1 MAVSAQ
7 EFNDWLRSHRLP
19 NGTSE
24 LSKLL
29 GLNRATLNKQRL
41 RGRVSET
48 IVVALARV
56 AQMNPI
62 TALGE
67 FSQYRGVPGG
77 LKPPT
82 DAELLS
88 QMTYTDVMVELLRRS
103 RADLAHRL
111 AGYEMSQIPHDDA
124 VRAWLDAVDPGDIRR
139 QIAERTG
146 VKPTNLSALL
156 TENRLPPEVAV
167 AAAELAGTSSASGL
181 VVTGLVTPEEAGWP
195 LYCRENSFDRMDDL
209 ALIDATEA
217 KLKQLRRATKKK
229 MDTEA
234 TVQNFWETLG

>member
-7 EFNDWLRSHRLP
+7 EFSDWLRSHRLP
-19 NGTSE
+19 DGTSE

-29 GLNRATLNKQRL
+29 GINRATLNKQRL

-48 IVVALARV
+48 IIVGMARV
-56 AQMNPI
+56 AHVNPI
-62 TALGE
+62 AALGE
-67 FSQYRGVPGG
+67 FSQYRAVPGG
-77 LKPPT
+77 IKPPT

-111 AGYEMSQIPHDDA
+111 AGYEMSHIPHDDA

-139 QIAERTG
+139 QIAERMG
-146 VKPTNLSALL
+146 LKLTNLSALL

-181 VVTGLVTPEEAGWP
+181 VVTGLVTPQEAGWP
-195 LYCRENSFDRMDDL
+195 LYCRENSFERMDDL

-217 KLKQLRRATKKK
+217 KLKQLRRTTKKK
-229 MDTEA
+229 MDAEA